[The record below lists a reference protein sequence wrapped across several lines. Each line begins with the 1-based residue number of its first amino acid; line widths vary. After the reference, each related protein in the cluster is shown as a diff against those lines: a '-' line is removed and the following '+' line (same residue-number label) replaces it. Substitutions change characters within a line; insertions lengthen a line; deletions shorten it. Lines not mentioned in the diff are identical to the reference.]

1 MRLNYVP
8 IWYWVVMMI
17 GFCLVEMNYKKL
29 VIIGLHLASFLNVD
43 PGQCRPV
50 VIGVP
55 ARLIMMMPMR
65 ILLVQMVAV
74 AAHLL
79 MGKAAGIELGQFDT
93 FKNCYLISSIKNKI
107 KELFKL

>member
-8 IWYWVVMMI
+8 IWDWVVMMI

-29 VIIGLHLASFLNVD
+29 VRIELHLASFLNVIMD
-43 PGQCRPV
+43 QWSPV

-93 FKNCYLISSIKNKI
+93 FKNCYLISSKTNI
-107 KELFKL
+107 